1 LVREDTFVTHFIRKL
16 RGGSQPLLIEASDGI
31 TYVLKFSN
39 NPQGCNVAFNEAI
52 GTELYSAAGLPVPK
66 WKPLRITEDFLN
78 ETPQCWFETADGS
91 LKPQAGLCFGSQYLG
106 SKESRLWE
114 ILPRSS
120 FPKIANKSD
129 FYLAWLLDVCA
140 RHTDDREAL
149 FEEQVSGIRA
159 VFIDHGHM
167 FSGPGGKSSQPRFLA
182 SAYLDTRIYGR
193 CAADYT
199 IANVKNVLKI
209 DVDRLWKR
217 AGQQPIEWLTDT
229 ALQNLAACLCV
240 IANAKAVQS
249 NAELIAG
256 YPVEKD
262 KLEFLPYERTRACPD
277 RLLRPGIQ
285 GA

>member
-1 LVREDTFVTHFIRKL
+1 MSGVH
-16 RGGSQPLLIEASDGI
+16 GNGS
-31 TYVLKFSN
+31 
-39 NPQGCNVAFNEAI
+39 
-52 GTELYSAAGLPVPK
+52 
-66 WKPLRITEDFLN
+66 W
-78 ETPQCWFETADGS
+78 
-91 LKPQAGLCFGSQYLG
+91 KPQAGLCFGSRYLG

-120 FPKIANKSD
+120 FPKIVNKSD

-140 RHTDDREAL
+140 RHTDNRQAL

-167 FSGPGGKSSQPRFLA
+167 FSGPNGESSQPKFRS
-182 SAYLDTRIYGR
+182 SAYLDTRIYER

-209 DVDRLWKR
+209 DGDRLWKR
-217 AGQQPIEWLTDT
+217 AGQLPTEWLTDT
-229 ALQNLAACLCV
+229 ALQNFAACLCD

-256 YPVEKD
+256 YPVKKD
-262 KLEFLPYERTRACPD
+262 QREFLRYERTRACPD
-277 RLLRPGIQ
+277 RLLRTGIQ